1 MEFLYI
7 PRNDYKI
14 KHLKKSERLSKLR
27 PSCTCKTRINQC
39 SSKFTSL
46 YIQQVSLKLFLH
58 LVLNCKI
65 IMYIVK
71 KFQLRKTLI
80 LGPGTRNSNCQSWLY
95 LYLNLLIL
103 CFMVPSA
110 CKFYI
115 VTHIFWACFL
125 KHAFF
130 KTIASVVK
138 TRIV

>member
-1 MEFLYI
+1 MESLYV

-39 SSKFTSL
+39 SSNFTSL

-80 LGPGTRNSNCQSWLY
+80 LGPGTVTVRVGYICTSIYWFFVS
-95 LYLNLLIL
+95 
-103 CFMVPSA
+103 MVPSA

-115 VTHIFWACFL
+115 VTHTFWACFL

-138 TRIV
+138 TRMV